1 MNPTVVHRS
10 RESDGLGL
18 VLGSLWW
25 PRPYYPTRVERA
37 TLVAAALPAWAVA
50 SGGTAAWVW
59 SGFGKPEPWS
69 VLRRH
74 SPAISPL
81 ERTRWAAL
89 TLNPVHH
96 RVETLAGL
104 SLLGIIDTV
113 REVLLGTGA
122 IDTAATQVCV
132 LTAANYEQLA
142 GLCSQRRAS
151 PEQRT
156 HAQQVLTRVEQL
168 RRSYPDITR

>member
-1 MNPTVVHRS
+1 MLHRS

-37 TLVAAALPAWAVA
+37 TLVAAALPTWAVA

-59 SGFGKPEPWS
+59 SGFGSAEPWC

-74 SPAISPL
+74 APAISPL
-81 ERTRWAAL
+81 ERTGWAAL

-96 RVETLAGL
+96 RVESLAGL
-104 SLLGIIDTV
+104 SLLGIPDTV

-122 IDTAATQVCV
+122 IDLSATQVCV
-132 LTAANYEQLA
+132 LTAANREQLA
-142 GLCSQRRAS
+142 GLCNQRRAS
-151 PEQRT
+151 AEQRQ
-156 HAQQVLTRVEQL
+156 HAQRVLTRVDQL
-168 RRSYPDITR
+168 RRRYPDMTR